1 MPNVAAEVALHTAV
15 HGYLTHLAA
24 ERGLAANTLRSYRHD
39 LSRYV
44 HMLDA
49 RGRHAI
55 SEVTEADVL
64 DFLAA
69 LREGGPDRP
78 PLSARSA
85 ARAVAAVRGLH
96 RFAAQRGL
104 APADPAAGVRAPAP
118 PRHAPKAISVAEV
131 ERLLAAAALDDAP
144 RGLRDRALLELL
156 YASGARISEAVGLD
170 TGDVDLAGGLI
181 RVAGPGGR
189 ARRVPIGAP
198 ARRAVQ
204 EYLRQAR
211 PRLARNGAAG
221 SALFL
226 NARGGRLSRQG
237 AWMVL
242 RAAAER
248 ARLAGVSPH
257 TLRHSFAAHLLDAGA
272 DARIVRQL
280 LGHPGGTDDD
290 RLLRDVY
297 DESHPRAGI

>member
-1 MPNVAAEVALHTAV
+1 MAAEVTLHTAV

-64 DFLAA
+64 DFLAT

-78 PLSARSA
+78 PLSARST
-85 ARAVAAVRGLH
+85 ARAAAAIRGLH

-104 APADPAAGVRAPAP
+104 APADPAAGVRAPAA
-118 PRHAPKAISVAEV
+118 PRHAPRAISVAEV
-131 ERLLAAAALDDAP
+131 ERLLAAVASDDAP

-156 YASGARISEAVGLD
+156 YASGTRISEAVGLD
-170 TGDVDLAGGLI
+170 VGDVDLGVGSV

-189 ARRVPIGAP
+189 VRLVPLGAP
-198 ARRAVQ
+198 ARGAVRD
-204 EYLRQAR
+204 YLRHAR
-211 PRLARNGAAG
+211 PRLARDGAG
-221 SALFL
+221 GPALFL

-272 DARIVRQL
+272 DVRLVRRL
-280 LGHPGGTDDD
+280 LGHAGGTECD
-290 RLLRDVY
+290 RLPCEVRDAY
-297 DESHPRAGI
+297 AEAHPRAGI